1 MHPRTPILHYSAFPD
16 TVTDADLLARFV
28 ADRDAAAFELLV
40 WRHAGMVLR
49 VCRGILGS
57 HHDAEDACQ
66 ATFLALARQA
76 SAVGRGSV
84 AGWLY
89 RVARRTAVRA
99 AARVGRPPAASP
111 DLLDQIPTPD
121 RPDQP
126 DPALVRALH
135 DEVARL
141 PERYRVAVLL
151 CFFECLTHRVAAERL
166 GVPIGT
172 LSARVARGEALLR
185 RRLSARGLGA
195 SAALLV
201 GASTGG
207 RAGAEPTFVAAT
219 ARAAIAFAAGD
230 DPGLSD
236 VVLELARGITRS
248 LVRAKIRWAVGLIT
262 VCGAAV
268 LGGLWIAGAQEP
280 PKPPPAKTEA
290 KAKTE
295 PGGKPLPSVPALR
308 ARLDAD
314 LGILLTDVSADGTRL
329 LTTSFALVNRFPA
342 SHRSRVWDVAAGKEM
357 PIPNELRDCIA
368 FTPDGKHL
376 VAFSPDWHRPS
387 RISLYDWA
395 TGKEVD
401 VVHEV
406 RQLDGALPPQRFFGF
421 TPDGKQLIFAPP
433 HDTRLWFW
441 DLAARKAARTEFPAG
456 SDRSSRPNKPIF
468 VNGGRQVVLTVQ
480 GDFERATHGSVV
492 VWSVNPP
499 KKVMDLAG
507 GATFFFNSVLSPDGK
522 WLAVDIPLNEAGQNR
537 AVRVWDTAAWTEAA
551 TLPGAST
558 PFFTAGSRA
567 LITRCQDPDRIVHW
581 SCGTW
586 KPTSAHTP
594 VDSHLSGF
602 TIHPSPDGRWVAYS
616 SAQLTRSPEKGGEG
630 QLVSQVRLLE
640 VASGRDELLC
650 DRASP
655 ARWLPDG
662 RTLALDHNRFTDERY
677 HPMIELWDVDAVRR

>member
-1 MHPRTPILHYSAFPD
+1 MHPRTPTLLNYSAFPD
-16 TVTDADLLARFV
+16 TVTDADLLARFA
-28 ADRDAAAFELLV
+28 ADQDAAAFELLV

-49 VCRGILGS
+49 VCREVLGS

-76 SAVGRGSV
+76 AAVGRGSV

-89 RVARRTAVRA
+89 RVASRTAVRA
-99 AARVGRPPAASP
+99 AARAGRPPAASP
-111 DLLDQIPTPD
+111 EILDQIPAPD
-121 RPDQP
+121 RPDQS

-151 CFFECLTHRVAAERL
+151 CFFEGLTHRVAAERL

-172 LSARVARGEALLR
+172 LSARVVRGEGLLR
-185 RRLSARGLGA
+185 RRLSARGFGA

-219 ARAAIAFAAGD
+219 ARAAVAFAAGD

-236 VVLELARGITRS
+236 AVLELARGISRS
-248 LVRAKIRWAVGLIT
+248 MIHAKIRWVVGLLIL
-262 VCGAAV
+262 CGAAA
-268 LGGLWIAGAQEP
+268 LGGLWIAVAQEP
-280 PKPPPAKTEA
+280 PKLLPAKA
-290 KAKTE
+290 E
-295 PGGKPLPSVPALR
+295 PGGKPAVGVPTLR

-314 LGILLTDVSADGTRL
+314 EGVLLTDVSADGTHL
-329 LTTSFALVNRFPA
+329 LTTSFAIVNRFPA
-342 SHRSRVWDVAAGKEM
+342 SHRSRVWDVATGKEV
-357 PIPNELRDCIA
+357 PIPTELRDCIA

-376 VAFSPDWHRPS
+376 VAFSPDWSRPS
-387 RISLYDWA
+387 RLSLYDWA

-406 RQLDGALPPQRFFGF
+406 QQLDGTLPPQRFFGF

-441 DLAARKAARTEFPAG
+441 DLAARKAARTELPAG
-456 SDRSSRPNKPIF
+456 TDRSSRPNKPIF

-480 GDFERATHGSVV
+480 GNFERSTHGSVT
-492 VWSVNPP
+492 VWSVDPP

-522 WLAVDIPLNEAGQNR
+522 WLAVEIPLNEAGQNR

-551 TLPGAST
+551 TLPGASS
-558 PFFTAGSRA
+558 PHFTADSRA
-567 LITRCQDPDRIVHW
+567 LTTRCQNPDRIVRW
-581 SCGTW
+581 ECGTW
-586 KPTSAHTP
+586 KPASAHTP
-594 VDSHLSGF
+594 VDSQLSGF
-602 TIHPSPDGRWVAYS
+602 TIHPSPDGRWVAYYTVRL
-616 SAQLTRSPEKGGEG
+616 ATDLEKARGNKLT
-630 QLVSQVRLLE
+630 VSQVRLLN
-640 VASGRDELLC
+640 VATGRDELLC
-650 DRASP
+650 DHASP

-662 RTLALDHNRFTDERY
+662 RTLAVDHNRFTDERY
-677 HPMIELWDVDAVRR
+677 HPAIELWDVDAVRR